1 VLRPHTDV
9 AAPGFHDE
17 QLGVLR
23 PLLRGFM
30 EGESIGEALVWF
42 YTPMA
47 LPLLA
52 ELRPRAVI
60 YDCIDDPAGAE
71 NAPTQLREREAALF
85 EAADLVLTGGPSLF
99 LAKRGLHDNMH
110 CLPSSVDAAHFA
122 PERITANLEE
132 YLAAE
137 QLQGHILAPRLG
149 YFGVIDERF
158 DARLVDALA
167 RSHPHWHL
175 VMVGPVRKN

>member
-1 VLRPHTDV
+1 MQTLIVFSHLRWDFVFQRPQHLLSRLARHYRVFFVEEPVRDDGAPWLERLPGCANLTVLRPHTDV

-23 PLLRGFM
+23 PLLRGVM

-52 ELRPRAVI
+52 QLRPRAVI

-71 NAPTQLREREAALF
+71 NAPTQL
-85 EAADLVLTGGPSLF
+85 
-99 LAKRGLHDNMH
+99 
-110 CLPSSVDAAHFA
+110 
-122 PERITANLEE
+122 
-132 YLAAE
+132 
-137 QLQGHILAPRLG
+137 
-149 YFGVIDERF
+149 
-158 DARLVDALA
+158 
-167 RSHPHWHL
+167 
-175 VMVGPVRKN
+175 